1 MFVGCRFPSGVYS
14 PSQLWDLLR
23 EGRSGH
29 SNTIP
34 ASRFNSEGF
43 YHPDR
48 ERPGSI
54 NATGGYFLD
63 DDPREFENSFFGI
76 NNLEATYMD
85 PQQRK
90 LLEVAYESF
99 ESAGYSL
106 ERISGANVGCYV
118 ANFTADF
125 LQMQVSIVL

>member
-1 MFVGCRFPSGVYS
+1 
-14 PSQLWDLLR
+14 
-23 EGRSGH
+23 
-29 SNTIP
+29 
-34 ASRFNSEGF
+34 
-43 YHPDR
+43 
-48 ERPGSI
+48 
-54 NATGGYFLD
+54 
-63 DDPREFENSFFGI
+63 
-76 NNLEATYMD
+76 MD